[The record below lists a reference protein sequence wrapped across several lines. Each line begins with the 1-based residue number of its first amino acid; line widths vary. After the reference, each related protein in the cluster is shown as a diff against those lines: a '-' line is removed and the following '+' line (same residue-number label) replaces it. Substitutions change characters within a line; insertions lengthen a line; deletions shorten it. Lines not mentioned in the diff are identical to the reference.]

1 MIYINGDYMSSK
13 TKCVT
18 AELKKVFNNCYDFS
32 VREIVIGGKNGEI
45 RAYVCYLDGLVSGT
59 SVAET
64 IIRPATDAKRFMNTE
79 TESEVIDLFLT
90 GAVYSYT
97 AKLRTDLNQTVDD
110 MLNGFCAVVFDTVQA
125 AVTFEVRSTD
135 KRSIDE
141 PKEEKVVKG
150 AKDVFIEILRT
161 NTMQIRRKLRNPNLK
176 FKQVTVGNTSK
187 TSMVIAYIEGYTNMQ
202 YVEEMERRLKNSDFD
217 SVISAGAIEEHIY
230 DKPRSMFPQML
241 RTERP
246 DRFCMN
252 LLEGR
257 VGLLIDGLPMGYL
270 APGTFSQ
277 FFKVPDDNAKHYI
290 VASAMTILR
299 YIAVVLALLLPALY
313 VAVVMY
319 HQEMLPVKLLMSII
333 ESRQSVPFPSALEVL
348 GMLAAFELLQEA
360 GLRLPN
366 TIGQTVSIIGALI
379 VGQSAVEAKVV
390 SPVVVIVIALS
401 GIASYT
407 VPDQD
412 MSAAIRMYRFLLVLA
427 AIAAGLYGVA
437 LGFAAL
443 IYHMCTMESFG
454 VSYMEPFA
462 GGKGDR
468 ARELIRLPVTKTSHM
483 DPELRGEEK

>member
-1 MIYINGDYMSSK
+1 MFGDAMSNK
-13 TKCVT
+13 KKCET
-18 AELKKVFNNCYDFS
+18 AELKNIFQNCYDFS
-32 VREIVIGGKNGEI
+32 EREITIGGIGGTVK
-45 RAYVCYLDGLVSGT
+45 ASVCYIDGLVSGIT
-59 SVAET
+59 VAET
-64 IIRPATDAKRFMNTE
+64 IIRPATEKERFAQIE
-79 TESEVIDLFLT
+79 LVSDVIEQIIS
-90 GAVYSYT
+90 GGVYTYT
-97 AKLRTDLNQTVDD
+97 AMLRTDINQVIDD
-110 MLNGFCAVVFDTVQA
+110 LLNGFCALVFDSVQA
-125 AVTFEVRSTD
+125 AVTFEVRSPD

-150 AKDVFIEILRT
+150 SKDVFIEILKT
-161 NTMQIRRKLRNPNLK
+161 NTMQVRRKLRNPNLK
-176 FKQVTVGNTSK
+176 FKQIEVGSTSK
-187 TSMVIAYIEGYTNMQ
+187 TTLVIAYIEDYTNME
-202 YVEEMERRLKNSDFD
+202 YVREMEQRLKNADFD
-217 SVISAGAIEEHIY
+217 SAIAAASIEEHIF
-230 DKPRSMFPQML
+230 DRPKSIFPQML

-299 YIAVVLALLLPALY
+299 YVAVVLALILPALY
-313 VAVVMY
+313 VAIVMY
-319 HQEMLPVKLLMSII
+319 HQEMLPSKLLMSII
-333 ESRQSVPFPSALEVL
+333 DSRQAVPFPSALEVL

-379 VGQSAVEAKVV
+379 VGQSAVEAKVI
-390 SPVVVIVIALS
+390 SPVVVIIIALS

-412 MSAAIRMYRFLLVLA
+412 MSAAVRVWRFLLVIA
-427 AIAAGLYGVA
+427 AIAAGLYGVVIG
-437 LGFAAL
+437 LTIL
-443 IYHMCTMESFG
+443 IYNMCSIESFG

-462 GGKGDR
+462 GGKNNK
-468 ARELIRLPVTKTSHM
+468 AREMIRLPITKTQHM
-483 DPELRGEEK
+483 DPELRRDNK